1 MVSKWGI
8 LNECRNKTW
17 VLKHFISF
25 SRRGIRNSHLYF
37 ENSTARWRL
46 QSLRDPNKML
56 DMAEKNPDVL
66 PIGTHNWEAM

>member
-1 MVSKWGI
+1 MTKCKKCSK
-8 LNECRNKTW
+8 L
-17 VLKHFISF
+17 LFFIF
-25 SRRGIRNSHLYF
+25 RGIRNSHLYF